1 MLASLNKKSERSS
14 LRKDS
19 YVRYD
24 NACIVTLRASWHAG
38 APTIGEFRV
47 DRNDGVIPLMTT
59 KEYPMRKST
68 LLFSGSLML
77 TCLGAL
83 APAVQAQQGTTLTG
97 NAAMVSDYRYRGI
110 SQTRFGPALQV
121 GADLVHG
128 SGAYAGAW
136 ATNIKWIKDFGVDGG
151 IELDLYGG
159 YKTEIAKD
167 ISVDVGALRYQYGG
181 NKLGSVKGYT
191 DANTTELYAALSYGV
206 ATLKLS
212 RAMTDLFGNLGP
224 KGQSS
229 KGSTYIDLSATLDVG
244 AGISFTP
251 HLGRQNVEN
260 VPDASY
266 TDYSFTLNKEYSG
279 VVFGLS
285 LVGTDASESFYV
297 PGPAAKSSQFL
308 GKTGL
313 VISAKYNF

>member
-1 MLASLNKKSERSS
+1 M
-14 LRKDS
+14 
-19 YVRYD
+19 
-24 NACIVTLRASWHAG
+24 
-38 APTIGEFRV
+38 
-47 DRNDGVIPLMTT
+47 
-59 KEYPMRKST
+59 
-68 LLFSGSLML
+68 
-77 TCLGAL
+77 
-83 APAVQAQQGTTLTG
+83 
-97 NAAMVSDYRYRGI
+97 
-110 SQTRFGPALQV
+110 
-121 GADLVHG
+121 
-128 SGAYAGAW
+128 
-136 ATNIKWIKDFGVDGG
+136 
-151 IELDLYGG
+151 
-159 YKTEIAKD
+159 
-167 ISVDVGALRYQYGG
+167 
-181 NKLGSVKGYT
+181 GSVKGYT

>member
-1 MLASLNKKSERSS
+1 MQQQ
-14 LRKDS
+14 
-19 YVRYD
+19 
-24 NACIVTLRASWHAG
+24 
-38 APTIGEFRV
+38 
-47 DRNDGVIPLMTT
+47 
-59 KEYPMRKST
+59 
-68 LLFSGSLML
+68 L
-77 TCLGAL
+77 TCLTATGPSPSPKTSVVRRRVSVRQRSLSTSIRQHSLSASIRQRSVLTGFAAAILLGAATAL
-83 APAVQAQQGTTLTG
+83 PLRAMADDKLTITG
-97 NAAMVSDYRYRGI
+97 NAAVVSDYRYRGI